1 MVLDEI
7 QKLGDIKKIPEEDL
21 PELANEI
28 RDFLV
33 EHISKTGGHLASNL
47 GVVELTMA
55 LHLCFD
61 PGIDHLIWDV
71 GHQCYTH
78 KILTGRKDQFDTL
91 RQYKGLSGFPKRSE
105 DKSDSFDT
113 GHSSNSISVGMGFA
127 AARNLRGSDEKI
139 VVVIGD
145 GAMTG
150 GIAYEALNNVSMLD
164 GNFIIVLN
172 DNKMSISENVG
183 GMSAQLSKLR
193 TGNFYQGLKRAVT
206 DSLEKIPGVGE
217 PMIKTIRKTKNG
229 LKQLLIPGMFFEELG
244 LTYFGPV
251 DGHNIKQM
259 CDAFTNARKVDGPV
273 LVHVVTTK
281 GKGYEFAQRHP
292 SRFHGTGAFDIET
305 GLAKKGKPSYTDVF
319 ATIMKKLGERND
331 KVVAITAAMEDGT
344 GLKRFHNLYPDRFFD
359 VGIAEQHAVSFA
371 AGLAVSGYIP
381 VFAVYSSFLQRG
393 FDEIAQDVCL
403 QDLHVIFAID
413 RAGLV
418 GNDGPTHHGVF
429 DLSYL
434 SMLPNMTIMAPK
446 NLWELSDMMKFAV
459 SYHGPIA
466 IRYPRGEAYRDLKEK
481 RERIVLGK
489 AEVIL
494 EGEQVALLALG
505 AMVKVANEAA
515 KLLKMRGVNV
525 TIVNMRFVNPLD
537 TSMLDDIADR
547 HEIVFT
553 LEDHVLKGGMGQ
565 QIADYYKTSGASPKT
580 LCHIAIGDHYVG
592 QGSIPQL
599 YRECGLDA
607 ESIAERVLSYI
618 FEEEQMKEDGKTR

>member
-1 MVLDEI
+1 MVLDKI
-7 QKLGDIKKIPEEDL
+7 KKLGDIRQIPESDL
-21 PELANEI
+21 PQLADEI
-28 RDFLV
+28 RDFLI

-61 PGIDHLIWDV
+61 PEKDHLIWDV

-78 KILTGRKDQFDTL
+78 KILTGRKEQFDTL
-91 RQYKGLSGFPKRSE
+91 RQYKGLSGFPKRAE
-105 DKSDSFDT
+105 DTADSFDT
-113 GHSSNSISVGMGFA
+113 GHSSNSISVGLGFA
-127 AARNLRGSDEKI
+127 AARNLNGTDEK
-139 VVVIGD
+139 VVVIIGD

-150 GIAYEALNNVSMLD
+150 GIAYEALNNVSMLE

-206 DSLEKIPGVGE
+206 DSLEHVPGVGE
-217 PMIKTIRKTKNG
+217 AMIKTIRKTKNG

-251 DGHNIKQM
+251 DGHNMKQLT
-259 CDAFTNARKVDGPV
+259 DAFHNAKKVDGPV
-273 LVHVVTTK
+273 LIHVVTTK

-292 SRFHGTGAFDIET
+292 SRFHGTGAFDIQT
-305 GLAKKGKPSYTDVF
+305 GLTRKGNPSYTDVF
-319 ATIMKKLGERND
+319 STVMKKLGERNE

-344 GLKRFHNLYPDRFFD
+344 GLKRFHNLYPERFFD

-403 QDLHVIFAID
+403 PNLHVIFAID

-429 DLSYL
+429 DLAYL

-459 SYHGPIA
+459 SHQGPVA
-466 IRYPRGEAYRDLKEK
+466 VRYPRGEAC
-481 RERIVLGK
+481 REMEEHRQPIVLGK
-489 AEVIL
+489 AEL
-494 EGEQVALLALG
+494 LREGDKVALLALG
-505 AMVKVANEAA
+505 AMVKVANEVADD
-515 KLLKMRGVNV
+515 LDRQGIRV
-525 TIVNMRFVNPLD
+525 TVVNMRFAKPLD
-537 TSMLDDIADR
+537 YSMLDRIACQ
-547 HEIVFT
+547 HEVVFT
-553 LEDHVLKGGMGQ
+553 LEDHVQKGGMGQ
-565 QIADYYKTSGASPKT
+565 QIADYYETSGNAPAR
-580 LCHIAIGDHYVG
+580 LEHVAIGDHYVE
-592 QGSIPQL
+592 QGSVSQL
-599 YRECGLDA
+599 YRECGMDA
-607 ESIAERVLSYI
+607 QTIAGRILSCAYATESAK
-618 FEEEQMKEDGKTR
+618 EE